1 MPNNYPKVLFVAKST
16 NRKTGDIPQT
26 YTEEASCPTSCPFKG
41 RGCYG
46 EDYGTSFAWR
56 RCSTHGLNLSELMDH
71 VAQLEP
77 RTLLRH
83 NVAGDMAIPGTDR
96 LDSELVYQLTSIY
109 HAAGVMAY
117 AYTHCRLGEEEA
129 WQIKCARE
137 RNFVINASCET
148 TQECDKAIDL
158 GVPAVIACVDAE
170 HVPATTPKGRRI
182 VICPNQSHERVTCKS
197 CKLCARGNR
206 KVVVALL
213 AHGIRRK
220 KAREAIAEK
229 VARSACGL

>member
-1 MPNNYPKVLFVAKST
+1 MPNNYPKVLFVEKST
-16 NRKTGDIPQT
+16 NRKTGNIPQT
-26 YTEEASCPTSCPFKG
+26 YTEKGSCPTSCPFHG

-46 EDYGTSFAWR
+46 EDYYTNMTWN
-56 RCSTHGLNLSELMDH
+56 RCSTHGLNLEQLCAA
-71 VAQLEP
+71 VLKLEP
-77 RTLLRH
+77 GTLLRY
-83 NVAGDMAIPGTDR
+83 NVAGDMAIPGTGR
-96 LDSELVYQLTSIY
+96 LNLDLVSRLSGIFC
-109 HAAGVMAY
+109 AAGVQAY
-117 AYTHCRLGEEEA
+117 TYTHCELGRLEGY
-129 WQIKCARE
+129 CLRVARSSG
-137 RNFVINASCET
+137 FTVNASCET
-148 TQECDKAIDL
+148 MQECDKAIDL

-213 AHGIRRK
+213 AHGVRRK
-220 KAREAIAEK
+220 KAQEAIAEK

>member
-1 MPNNYPKVLFVAKST
+1 MPNNYPKILFVEKST

-56 RCSTHGLNLSELMDH
+56 RCSTHGLNLSELMDR
-71 VAQLEP
+71 VTRLEP
-77 RTLLRH
+77 GALLRH
-83 NVAGDMAIPGTDR
+83 NVAGDMAIPGTGR
-96 LDSELVYQLTSIY
+96 LNLDLVSRLSEIFWV
-109 HAAGVMAY
+109 AGVQAY
-117 AYTHCRLGEEEA
+117 TYTHCELGRLEGY
-129 WQIKCARE
+129 CLRVARNS
-137 RNFVINASCET
+137 RFTVNASCET

-158 GVPAVIACVDAE
+158 GVPAVITCVDAE
-170 HVPATTPKGRRI
+170 HFPAATPKGRRI
-182 VICPNQSHERVTCKS
+182 VICPNQSHEGVTCKS

-206 KVVVALL
+206 KAVVALL
-213 AHGIRRK
+213 AHGVRRK